1 VRNHASTF
9 TLSRIVKHGELVA
22 ADMPDAAFDLLR
34 AGDVHAFAAPR
45 EALLDYSVKLPG
57 SRVLTDA
64 YGVNVV
70 GLAVRKGQGGR
81 LAYVSEFIE
90 EAKASGLIQRAIE
103 GAGLRGVRVA
113 APVKR
118 E

>member
-1 VRNHASTF
+1 MKHA
-9 TLSRIVKHGELVA
+9 ELVA
-22 ADMPDAAFDLLR
+22 AEMPDAAFDLLR
-34 AGDVHAFAAPR
+34 AGNVHAFAAPR

-64 YGVNVV
+64 YGVNLV
-70 GLAVRKGQGGR
+70 GMAVPKGQAGR
-81 LAYVSEFIE
+81 LAYISEFIE

-103 GAGLRGVRVA
+103 GAGLRAVRVA
-113 APVKR
+113 APTKR